1 MPVTAYVGFSAVR
14 HDTTLG
20 GHRVIASGHWGCGA
34 FGNNEKVMFVVQSL
48 AADLAGVELR
58 YHCPEAGRVTIDTD
72 SRKASVDLSPAIQL
86 LEGVRGEQLT
96 VRAALDRLA
105 ERCASDP
112 EWRPKQK
119 VARPRKA
126 SCGKSDGEKGDG
138 SPSDHIQKGR
148 GRWVPS
154 DIWRKG
160 ASV

>member
-1 MPVTAYVGFSAVR
+1 MIAYVGFAAAR
-14 HDTTLG
+14 HDSTLG

-34 FGNNEKVMFVVQSL
+34 FGNNEKVMYVVQSL
-48 AADLAGVELR
+48 AADLAGVSLR

-72 SRKASVDLSPAIQL
+72 QKASVDLSPA
-86 LEGVRGEQLT
+86 VRLIEEARTEQLT

-105 ERCASDP
+105 ERCATDP
-112 EWRPKQK
+112 EWRTKQK
-119 VARPRKA
+119 AARPRTA
-126 SCGKSDGEKGDG
+126 SGEKGEKEDG
-138 SPSDHIQKGR
+138 SPSDRKGR